1 MLREGPKWPANL
13 GKNEDFK
20 ENNWS
25 IFSKKTLNFK
35 SLFFFIF

>member
-20 ENNWS
+20 GNIKPIG
-25 IFSKKTLNFK
+25 IFFQRKH
-35 SLFFFIF
+35 